1 MPEAVPLANP
11 PNPFGS
17 IHSSVECAKSF
28 IVVNVATQGRVSAGR
43 GQAGR
48 AWVNLQFESDLSW
61 PGYLVEKMRI
71 VFYWT
76 NEVDDRKHKVLC
88 LLRSSHRGAFP
99 YSRRA
104 WPLSTSLQLKIVVD

>member
-1 MPEAVPLANP
+1 M
-11 PNPFGS
+11 
-17 IHSSVECAKSF
+17 
-28 IVVNVATQGRVSAGR
+28 NVATQGRVSAGR
-43 GQAGR
+43 EQAGR

-88 LLRSSHRGAFP
+88 LLV
-99 YSRRA
+99 RRTA
-104 WPLSTSLQLKIVVD
+104 ARFLTVNAHGPLALPSCLKSW